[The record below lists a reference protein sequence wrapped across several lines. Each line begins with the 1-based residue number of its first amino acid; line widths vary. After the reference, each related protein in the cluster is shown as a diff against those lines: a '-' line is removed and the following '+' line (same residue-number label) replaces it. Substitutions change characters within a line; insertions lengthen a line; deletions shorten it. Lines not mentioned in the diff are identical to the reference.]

1 METFGYELE
10 EEFNAITRFVEEKYG
25 IIIKSREQSV
35 DFTKK
40 ALTFMMTIKVW
51 KKHMTPTFRKAPK
64 TEMYFQEMLSNAV
77 HIILLGNIDM
87 KIPALVM
94 LRRTQELILTY
105 LFYSEHPVE
114 LFKKEMNDN
123 SRTVSGFNELKDYIK
138 NYPYSMKYNVEDAKV
153 QEIVSTMT
161 GIHDSEMK
169 YTDYTWFPEMPQN
182 WDLVLASLLFRE
194 DVRPVDAD
202 DVSLSLSQVDGLIP
216 TDDMSERSLKSAT
229 HDNWKHVIPDDLVL
243 NRFKGHLGVFF
254 ASKYTGMNL
263 H

>member
-10 EEFNAITRFVEEKYG
+10 EEFNAITRFVKEKYG

-105 LFYSEHPVE
+105 LFYSEYPVE

-153 QEIVSTMT
+153 QEIVSDVIDDWTMQYRNLSNFVH
-161 GIHDSEMK
+161 GINSKFFQSAEYIDEFK
-169 YTDYTWFPEMPQN
+169 F
-182 WDLVLASLLFRE
+182 VKK
-194 DVRPVDAD
+194 DVNF
-202 DVSLSLSQVDGLIP
+202 LTKQVDILSSIVNTLLIIFYFQEYIKFDEN
-216 TDDMSERSLKSAT
+216 TEKSLIRSAIS
-229 HDNWKHVIPDDLVL
+229 NDLGYKKKVVEVL
-243 NRFKGHLGVFF
+243 EEI
-254 ASKYTGMNL
+254 
-263 H
+263 